1 MFKLTDEEIDEII
14 EQYGSSKRIISK
26 IEFKLNFLEIVD
38 DKEDYIELIKS
49 IVSQYVSIQ
58 TQINSVKANENSKS
72 NYIDKKD
79 LARLYMD
86 LDEIIETEL
95 NRKYKDL
102 THKEIQLQKLYS
114 QK

>member
-38 DKEDYIELIKS
+38 DREDYIELTKS

-58 TQINSVKANENSKS
+58 TQINSAKRNGKS
-72 NYIDKKD
+72 NYITKKD
-79 LARLYMD
+79 LVRLYMD

-102 THKEIQLQKLYS
+102 IHKEKQLQKLYS

>member
-38 DKEDYIELIKS
+38 YIELTKS

-58 TQINSVKANENSKS
+58 TQINSAKRNGKS
-72 NYIDKKD
+72 NYITKKD
-79 LARLYMD
+79 LVRLYMD

-102 THKEIQLQKLYS
+102 IHKEKQLQKLYS